1 MHAAST
7 QTVQFAK
14 AYRTEEMR
22 AASDPAPLG
31 SGSVGPGAAEPCEVS

>member
-14 AYRTEEMR
+14 AYRTEQMR
-22 AASDPAPLG
+22 AAQRSRTPG
-31 SGSVGPGAAEPCEVS
+31 SGSTGPGGAEPCEVS

>member
-14 AYRTEEMR
+14 AYRTEEVR
-22 AASDPAPLG
+22 AAERSRTPRFRIRRARRR
-31 SGSVGPGAAEPCEVS
+31 